1 MCTAVKGALKLERD
15 QIVIVECVLKLYP
28 RIYQAMKQREEY
40 LKALLNSPLDRD
52 IVDGGERVPEQ
63 ELLMSKLESDKD
75 YKLMKG
81 IVEPVK
87 KSVSELP
94 DKERQA
100 VEVIYFLNLPFGAA
114 CKKLAYSAAYVQR
127 LKDQLTYSLKDVC
140 MGVYQDVYRWRE
152 KDEEERKNVTFS

>member
-1 MCTAVKGALKLERD
+1 MERD

-40 LKALLNSPLDRD
+40 LKALMHSPLDRD
-52 IVDGGERVPEQ
+52 IVDGGERVAEQ
-63 ELLMSKLESDKD
+63 ELLISKLETDRD
-75 YKLMKG
+75 YVLMKG
-81 IVEPVK
+81 IVEPVR

-100 VEVIYFLNLPFGAA
+100 VETIYFTNIPFGAA

-127 LKDQLTYSLKDVC
+127 LKEQLLYSLKDVC
-140 MGVYQDVYRWRE
+140 LGAYQDVCRWRE
-152 KDEEERKNVTFS
+152 KDEEERLRMI